1 MSNEG
6 NGSGAGSGPEPGAGP
21 ESGNGSGSASRTPR
35 RHVRMATALFA
46 VFLVGA
52 VGGGALVMT
61 SDAWSHGGRWGWG
74 GMKGH
79 HGDPDKWKEHIQKRA
94 DRWLDRVDATE
105 EQREA
110 IGGVVGEAVDTFAGA
125 IAEHRSLHDEWR
137 AEFVRPELDAEALE
151 ALRARH
157 LELADRK
164 SRQALDTVLQIG
176 SVLTAE
182 QREEIVAKFDRHRDR
197 RHKRG
202 RDDEG

>member
-6 NGSGAGSGPEPGAGP
+6 NGSPA
-21 ESGNGSGSASRTPR
+21 PR
-35 RHVRMATALFA
+35 RRVRTAAVLVA
-46 VFLVGA
+46 VFTVGA
-52 VGGGALVMT
+52 LGGGALVMS
-61 SDAWSHGGRWGWG
+61 SDAWSHGARWGWG
-74 GMKGH
+74 GMKGN
-79 HGDPDKWKEHIQKRA
+79 HGDPEKWKERIQKRT
-94 DRWLDRVDATE
+94 DRWLDRINATE

-110 IGGVVGEAVDTFAGA
+110 IGGVVGEAVDTFAGT
-125 IAEHRSLHDEWR
+125 IAEHRSLRDEWR
-137 AEFVRPELDAEALE
+137 TEFVRPELDAEAME
-151 ALRARH
+151 ALRVRH

-182 QREEIVAKFDRHRDR
+182 QREEIVAKFARHRDR